1 MDQYYCHD
9 PHSNGSQILWS
20 MRTNITVTIL
30 TPMAVKFCGVS
41 GTNITVTILTPMA
54 VKFCGVCGPIL
65 LSRSSLQWQSNFV
78 EYVDQY
84 YCHDPHS
91 NGSQIL
97 WSMWDQ
103 YYCHDPHSNGSKIL
117 WSMWTNITVT
127 ILTPMAVKF
136 CGVSGT
142 NITVTILTPM
152 AVKFCG
158 VCGPILLS
166 RSSLQWQS
174 NFVELVGPILLS
186 RSSLQWQS
194 NFVELVGPILLSRSS
209 LQWQSNFVEY
219 VDQYYCHD
227 PHSNGSQILWSMWT
241 NITVTILTPMAV
253 KFCGV
258 CGPILLSRSSLQ
270 WQSNFV
276 EYVDQYYCHDP
287 HSNGSQI
294 LWSMWDQYYCHDP
307 HSNGS
312 QILWSMW
319 TNITVTIL
327 TPMAVKFCRVCGPIL
342 LS

>member
-1 MDQYYCHD
+1 MAVKFCGV
-9 PHSNGSQILWS
+9 SG
-20 MRTNITVTIL
+20 TNITVTIL

-54 VKFCGVCGPIL
+54 VKFCGVC
-65 LSRSSLQWQSNFV
+65 
-78 EYVDQY
+78 
-84 YCHDPHS
+84 
-91 NGSQIL
+91 
-97 WSMWDQ
+97 
-103 YYCHDPHSNGSKIL
+103 
-117 WSMWTNITVT
+117 
-127 ILTPMAVKF
+127 
-136 CGVSGT
+136 
-142 NITVTILTPM
+142 
-152 AVKFCG
+152 
-158 VCGPILLS
+158 
-166 RSSLQWQS
+166 
-174 NFVELVGPILLS
+174 
-186 RSSLQWQS
+186 
-194 NFVELVGPILLSRSS
+194 GPILLSRSS

-287 HSNGSQI
+287 HSNGSKI

-312 QILWSMW
+312 KILWSMW
-319 TNITVTIL
+319 TNITAMMLTPMAVKFCGVCGTNITVTIL
-327 TPMAVKFCRVCGPIL
+327 TPMAVKFCGVSGTNMTVTMLTPMAVKFCGVCGTNITVTILTPMAVKFCGVCGPIL
-342 LS
+342 LSRSSLQWQSNFVEYVDQYYCHDPHSNGSQIM

>member
-1 MDQYYCHD
+1 MWDQYYCHD
-9 PHSNGSQILWS
+9 PHSNGSKILWS
-20 MRTNITVTIL
+20 MW
-30 TPMAVKFCGVS
+30 
-41 GTNITVTILTPMA
+41 TNITVTILTPMA
-54 VKFCGVCGPIL
+54 VKFCGVCGPILLSRSSLQWQSNFVELVGPIL

-136 CGVSGT
+136 CGV
-142 NITVTILTPM
+142 
-152 AVKFCG
+152 C
-158 VCGPILLS
+158 
-166 RSSLQWQS
+166 
-174 NFVELVGPILLS
+174 GPILLS

-253 KFCGV
+253 KFCRV

-276 EYVDQYYCHDP
+276 EYV
-287 HSNGSQI
+287 
-294 LWSMWDQYYCHDP
+294 
-307 HSNGS
+307 
-312 QILWSMW
+312 
-319 TNITVTIL
+319 
-327 TPMAVKFCRVCGPIL
+327 GPIL
-342 LS
+342 LSRSSLQWQ